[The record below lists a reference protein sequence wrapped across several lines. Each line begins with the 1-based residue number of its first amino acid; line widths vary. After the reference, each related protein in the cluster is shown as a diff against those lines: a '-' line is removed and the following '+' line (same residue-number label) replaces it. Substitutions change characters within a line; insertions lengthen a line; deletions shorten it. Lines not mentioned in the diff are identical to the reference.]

1 MRKAF
6 PIFAVL
12 MAIMLASWM
21 LGCGEDEN
29 PCEIEVT
36 IKSTT
41 PADGGDITAN
51 GTLII
56 DFEGGAASDVTVN
69 DNEAGNG
76 AKVTWTAT
84 GLEGEVGKEVTL
96 TIKWKY
102 CSDTDEEKSGEK
114 SIKLNVTEKDEIPP
128 AINDSSP
135 SDGATD
141 LDPTTLSAD
150 GVTVN
155 FSEPVT
161 YKTGNIFFEFG
172 EEGSE
177 ETLDW
182 IIEPTTDKTGIV
194 LSVKSGND
202 LPYET
207 EITLKLNAITD
218 LAGNPADL
226 SVTFTTQAKE

>member
-96 TIKWKY
+96 TIKWTY
-102 CSDTDEEKSGEK
+102 CDGEK
-114 SIKLNVTEKDEIPP
+114 PGEQSIT
-128 AINDSSP
+128 IN
-135 SDGATD
+135 
-141 LDPTTLSAD
+141 
-150 GVTVN
+150 
-155 FSEPVT
+155 
-161 YKTGNIFFEFG
+161 
-172 EEGSE
+172 
-177 ETLDW
+177 
-182 IIEPTTDKTGIV
+182 
-194 LSVKSGND
+194 
-202 LPYET
+202 
-207 EITLKLNAITD
+207 ITRD
-218 LAGNPADL
+218 D
-226 SVTFTTQAKE
+226 